1 MDKIFLLDLILDR
14 VFFFSQEVADR
25 QKGKVLNV
33 KIKFSVVH
41 KDPIS

>member
-1 MDKIFLLDLILDR
+1 MDKIFLLDLILE
-14 VFFFSQEVADR
+14 FFFFFPQEVADR
-25 QKGKVLNV
+25 QIGKVLNI

>member
-1 MDKIFLLDLILDR
+1 MDKVFLLDLILEF
-14 VFFFSQEVADR
+14 FFFSQEVADR
-25 QKGKVLNV
+25 QIGQVLNI